1 MSNQSTKN
9 HVTKIQKTMNQE
21 TKYQRVKYQ
30 ATRGEAIMSRVA
42 NAYGF
47 RFARQPRGTGRILN
61 LAAESLFFV
70 EVFGLSS
77 IAMGGAMLLAAAYS
91 HRTQP
96 AEVRIEADVPAG
108 GDDAYMQMFAAGPG
122 CSWYVVPEAGGN
134 VRSCDGQRDASS
146 VEGAGD

>member
-1 MSNQSTKN
+1 
-9 HVTKIQKTMNQE
+9 
-21 TKYQRVKYQ
+21 
-30 ATRGEAIMSRVA
+30 MSRVA

-47 RFARQPRGTGRILN
+47 RFARQPRGSGRILK
-61 LAAESLFFV
+61 LAAECLFFV

-96 AEVRIEADVPAG
+96 AEVRIEADVLVA
-108 GDDAYMQMFAAGPG
+108 GDDAYLKMFAAGPA
-122 CSWYVVPEAGGN
+122 CSWYVVPDAGGN
-134 VRSCDGQRDASS
+134 VLSCDGQRDASS

>member
-1 MSNQSTKN
+1 MTNQATKN
-9 HVTKIQKTMNQE
+9 QVTKIQKTMSQA
-21 TKYQRVKYQ
+21 TKYQKAKCQ

-47 RFARQPRGTGRILN
+47 RFARQPRGSGRTLN
-61 LAAESLFFV
+61 LAAEGLFFV

-108 GDDAYMQMFAAGPG
+108 SDDAYLEMFAGGPG

-134 VRSCDGQRDASS
+134 VRSCDGQRNASS